1 MTPARGDRFQLA
13 PGGNAAEEIQALPTF
28 PKSPAD
34 LSQALSGLVPV
45 LHHCQFYAADHAA
58 ESAGVEDAA
67 ASSSSGGCQS
77 DTKGGARLDAM
88 PLASAGSRISHGG
101 DWDEV
106 GWQRGSSGSCSGRRW
121 AGASGWLGKGVVG
134 RKGDDRKAL
143 FQRQDSAE
151 QLTSL
156 PRRAVQLLATR
167 SKSSVAKTCFSAGSL
182 NLELQAS
189 SEVRATCGHDGCG
202 AIVATGDGS
211 GRGVG
216 GTELGSGPYRLRTA
230 AAVVIQCVLRGN
242 LARRQVATSDR
253 YHDVCVRHARLI
265 QADERPVTG
274 EMLARMQLTVD
285 EERRRRAEAEG
296 ELAAAQEQL
305 RGARA
310 AVRKLE
316 EDRVAMEQE
325 ALGLGDQL
333 VRQAVEHAQ
342 VDVRDGGPRRGGRQL
357 RKAQL
362 RRQAAAAGVDVAAW
376 TAVREQ
382 QQRTSAQAA
391 VLNEGS
397 RKGALYVSEAHA
409 RRRFEEAARTA
420 GIQVSA
426 CAMMAVTVRERST
439 AGSGGGYPGNGG
451 DCRTGSS

>member
-13 PGGNAAEEIQALPTF
+13 SGGNAAAANPGSASRVQAARKGMPTRVT
-28 PKSPAD
+28 P
-34 LSQALSGLVPV
+34 QHCLV
-45 LHHCQFYAADHAA
+45 YAADHAA

-67 ASSSSGGCQS
+67 ASSSSGGRQS

-88 PLASAGSRISHGG
+88 PPASAGSRISHGG

-106 GWQRGSSGSCSGRRW
+106 GWQRGSSGSCNGRRW
-121 AGASGWLGKGVVG
+121 AGASGWLDKGVVG

-167 SKSSVAKTCFSAGSL
+167 SKSSVAKTCFPAGSL

-202 AIVATGDGS
+202 EIVATGDGS

-333 VRQAVEHAQ
+333 VLRQAVEHAQ

-409 RRRFEEAARTA
+409 RRRFEEAPARTA

-426 CAMMAVTVRERST
+426 CATMAVTVRERST

-451 DCRTGSS
+451 DCRAGSS

>member
-1 MTPARGDRFQLA
+1 MLVARNTWLNATFYVTIRFS
-13 PGGNAAEEIQALPTF
+13 IQNSCM
-28 PKSPAD
+28 K
-34 LSQALSGLVPV
+34 SGLVVVPR
-45 LHHCQFYAADHAA
+45 AIGD
-58 ESAGVEDAA
+58 SGVARDAA
-67 ASSSSGGCQS
+67 TLPGRQTTPAFLGRYGVPVGR
-77 DTKGGARLDAM
+77 DGHRARAY
-88 PLASAGSRISHGG
+88 SHGI
-101 DWDEV
+101 
-106 GWQRGSSGSCSGRRW
+106 RSSP
-121 AGASGWLGKGVVG
+121 
-134 RKGDDRKAL
+134 D
-143 FQRQDSAE
+143 
-151 QLTSL
+151 LTS
-156 PRRAVQLLATR
+156 PICEPID
-167 SKSSVAKTCFSAGSL
+167 KTCFSAGSL

-376 TAVREQ
+376 TAIREQ

-426 CAMMAVTVRERST
+426 CATMAVTVRERST

-451 DCRTGSS
+451 DCRAGSS

>member
-1 MTPARGDRFQLA
+1 
-13 PGGNAAEEIQALPTF
+13 
-28 PKSPAD
+28 
-34 LSQALSGLVPV
+34 
-45 LHHCQFYAADHAA
+45 
-58 ESAGVEDAA
+58 
-67 ASSSSGGCQS
+67 
-77 DTKGGARLDAM
+77 
-88 PLASAGSRISHGG
+88 
-101 DWDEV
+101 
-106 GWQRGSSGSCSGRRW
+106 
-121 AGASGWLGKGVVG
+121 
-134 RKGDDRKAL
+134 
-143 FQRQDSAE
+143 
-151 QLTSL
+151 
-156 PRRAVQLLATR
+156 
-167 SKSSVAKTCFSAGSL
+167 VAKTCFSAGSL

-296 ELAAAQEQL
+296 ELAAAQEHL

-376 TAVREQ
+376 TAIREQ

-426 CAMMAVTVRERST
+426 CATMAVTVRERST

-451 DCRTGSS
+451 DCRAGSS